1 MVKLRGQPGSDAA
14 ALPLQSEPGR
24 KKEDPDPGATSIS
37 LRLGKGRTLAC
48 PPTWLLILMLVAYF
62 LAAVFAIHLTGQAG
76 NIATLWP
83 AGAILTTALIRRPK
97 AEWPILLALG
107 AAADWSGNLMMG
119 GGAAAASGVAAADC
133 LEAFVAATF
142 SLRFVPRLHKL
153 EARDLM
159 LIFLVFAVSSA
170 MAAGLGSAW
179 LAILGEVHFLASW
192 PMWFLADLLGLVI
205 VAPLLLIWTDSAL
218 RQHHSPAFWFEL
230 VLHAVVVSIAAYLAF
245 NIEQPFLF
253 ILFPF
258 LLLSTFRL
266 GLLGATTS
274 TTLIAFIAMWFTLK
288 GQGPIVAPGFTGGES
303 IQAMQAFVAVT
314 FLLAFPTAVIM
325 ERDRLMKVALG
336 EARDAADRARD
347 EAEEATRA
355 KSDFLAM
362 MSHEIRTP
370 LNSVIGFTDLL
381 LEDQRLDA
389 QQRRQVG
396 LIHDSGTVLLTLVN
410 DILNF
415 SKIEAGKVELAV
427 QPFTLPGLIDNII
440 SIVRSDADAKGLE
453 LSVEVD
459 PQLDGFHLGDQGRLR
474 QILLNLLNNA
484 VKFTASGAVRLS
496 AVRVHS
502 ADCGDQIR
510 LTVTDS
516 GIGIPYERHRS
527 LFERFTQADPSITRQ
542 YGGTGLGLAISK
554 RLIEV
559 MGGEIGFSSELGA
572 GSTFW
577 IKLVLPRAET
587 APGGPPS
594 EAREAV
600 HRPARVLLV
609 EDLALNRELAC
620 AILRRAGHE
629 VETAENGEVA
639 VQVCQSRRF
648 DLILMDIQMPKLDGI
663 RAAKIIRSTTGPCQ
677 QVPILALSANVLPE
691 QVDEY
696 FRAGMN
702 GHVAKPIN
710 QADLHRAIACAL
722 REGEERESDGEVG
735 GENADRS
742 FDAAVYDKVSKIFPD
757 GRLPFHLKCFEADI
771 ASTFSEPME
780 IQLRRE
786 GAHKLVSQ
794 AGMLGF
800 MKLSRL
806 CRDLEQ
812 ACAHGGAIDPQ
823 LSAAKTAALEVQARL
838 RTMIDSAA

>member
-1 MVKLRGQPGSDAA
+1 MLMPG
-14 ALPLQSEPGR
+14 
-24 KKEDPDPGATSIS
+24 
-37 LRLGKGRTLAC
+37 
-48 PPTWLLILMLVAYF
+48 AYF

-97 AEWPILLALG
+97 AEWTILLALG
-107 AAADWSGNLMMG
+107 AAADWSGNLLMG
-119 GGAAAASGVAAADC
+119 GDAASASGVAAADC
-133 LEAFVAATF
+133 LEAVVAATF
-142 SLRFVPRLHKL
+142 SLRFMPSLHKL

-159 LIFLVFAVSSA
+159 LILLVFAASSA

-179 LAILGEVHFLASW
+179 LAIRGEAHFLESW
-192 PMWFLADLLGLVI
+192 PMWFLADLMGLVI
-205 VAPLLLIWTDSAL
+205 VAPPLLVWTDSAL
-218 RQHHSPAFWFEL
+218 RHNHSPAFWFEL
-230 VLHAVVVSIAAYLAF
+230 VLHAIVVSIAAYLAF

-258 LLLSTFRL
+258 LLLSTIRL

-274 TTLIAFIAMWFTLK
+274 TTLIAFIAMWFTLQ
-288 GQGPIVAPGFTGGES
+288 GQGPIVAPGLTAGES
-303 IQAMQAFVAVT
+303 IQAMQAFAAVT

-336 EARDAADRARD
+336 EARDTADRARD
-347 EAEEATRA
+347 QAEEATRA

-381 LEDQRLDA
+381 LDDQRLDA

-396 LIHDSGTVLLTLVN
+396 LIHDSGSVLLTLVN

-427 QPFTLPGLIDNII
+427 QPFSLPAMIDNTI
-440 SIVRSDADAKGLE
+440 SIVRNDALAKGLE
-453 LSVEVD
+453 LGVEVD
-459 PQLDGFHLGDQGRLR
+459 PQLEGFHLGDQGRLR

-484 VKFTASGAVRLS
+484 VKFTASGGVRLCAVRL
-496 AVRVHS
+496 HS
-502 ADCGDQIR
+502 AESGDQVY

-516 GIGIPYERHRS
+516 GIGILHERQRS
-527 LFERFTQADPSITRQ
+527 LFERFTQADPSITRR

-554 RLIEV
+554 RLIEA
-559 MGGEIGFSSELGA
+559 MGGEIGFSSEPGK

-577 IKLVLPRAET
+577 IKFVLPKAET
-587 APGGPPS
+587 APSDPFLEAS
-594 EAREAV
+594 ETPHRSARI
-600 HRPARVLLV
+600 LLV

-629 VETAENGEVA
+629 VETAEDGEVA
-639 VQVCQSRRF
+639 VQVCQNRRF
-648 DLILMDIQMPKLDGI
+648 DLILMDIQMPRLDGI
-663 RAAKIIRSTTGPCQ
+663 RAARLIRSTNGPCQ
-677 QVPILALSANVLPE
+677 HVPILAVSANVLPE
-691 QVDEY
+691 QVSEY
-696 FRAGMN
+696 LRAGMN
-702 GHVAKPIN
+702 GHVAKPLY
-710 QADLHRAIACAL
+710 QVDLHRAIDCAL
-722 REGEERESDGEVG
+722 EQREEFKSNEELDGED
-735 GENADRS
+735 ADRS
-742 FDAAVYDKVSKIFPD
+742 FDAAVYDKVSKIFPA
-757 GRLPFHLKCFEADI
+757 GRLPFHLKCFEAEI
-771 ASTFSEPME
+771 ACTLSEPTE
-780 IQLRRE
+780 VQVLRE

-812 ACAHGGAIDPQ
+812 ACSQGGAIEAE
-823 LSAAKTAALEVQARL
+823 LSAAKAAALEVQARL
-838 RTMIDSAA
+838 RTLIASAA